1 MDAGATAGGAGLA
14 GPMAADGSMH
24 GDRAVT
30 APLVALSRSSSAGST
45 VEEERSAALATFD
58 QAFRALQQLK
68 YTPRKRKSIKNVLG
82 EVKINAARMGS
93 NARIFG
99 FSNPFSVR
107 RSAELRT
114 ARMRFVDVS
123 DVELS
128 SQVRQTMNACFDDLH
143 YFSGCSLQADK
154 VTMDAVMAIFSKC
167 AVKAGLCNAAALLSM
182 KQFIL
187 ELRRVNYNISA
198 YFSRYVSRL
207 YRQATKGVR
216 TVTSIVTALPS
227 PAHEHDCARVRP
239 APQDAMRAQSFTT
252 FGQFIRSCPFVSVLS
267 VLFCPFLK
275 PVTLSD
281 PASAIPRPE
290 NIGVW
295 GGGGAFGLLST
306 REHRF
311 MLLGGARRA
320 PGSRADC
327 VKDIVGACV
336 AGLLESVGRTAM

>member
-1 MDAGATAGGAGLA
+1 LAAHVTQATVVDEWGLRGAAAGLRARRADAVVAATMDAGATAGGAGLA

-45 VEEERSAALATFD
+45 VEEERSAALATLD

-68 YTPRKRKSIKNVLG
+68 YTPRKRKSIKDVLG

-114 ARMRFVDVS
+114 ARMRFVDAS

-143 YFSGCSLQADK
+143 YFSGCSLQAEK
-154 VTMDAVMAIFSKC
+154 VTMDAVIKIFSEC
-167 AVKAGLCNAAALLSM
+167 AVKAGLCNAAALLSV

-252 FGQFIRSCPFVSVLS
+252 FGQFIRSCPFVPVLS
-267 VLFCPFLK
+267 VLFCPFL
-275 PVTLSD
+275 
-281 PASAIPRPE
+281 
-290 NIGVW
+290 
-295 GGGGAFGLLST
+295 
-306 REHRF
+306 
-311 MLLGGARRA
+311 
-320 PGSRADC
+320 
-327 VKDIVGACV
+327 
-336 AGLLESVGRTAM
+336 